1 MAFAEAEIG
10 LESIKIV
17 FGGNATS
24 KGLTMR
30 CSAFVEFGIRL
41 AGEKEKGN
49 MAIKLLKRILDR
61 LPFVYCTPIH
71 VAKTHYG
78 FIEHTEYIYGCSWL
92 GWNDVLCTIRVFQK
106 QQ

>member
-1 MAFAEAEIG
+1 MAFAEAARG

-49 MAIKLLKRILDR
+49 MAIKLLKKILDASDSFGVWQVPDR
-61 LPFVYCTPIH
+61 FTPFTPFS
-71 VAKTHYG
+71 K
-78 FIEHTEYIYGCSWL
+78 EYSYYWRTYWIC
-92 GWNDVLCTIRVFQK
+92 NIRWRRR
-106 QQ
+106 